1 MVVRAEHDRAVLA
14 GLLSRDPVLHAYQ
27 LGDLDDF
34 FWPYTSWFRRGD
46 SVVLLYHG
54 AVPPTLLAFARP
66 AQVGAVAALLGEV
79 APVLPARLSAH
90 LSPGLESALGGTFRV
105 TAAGPHRKMALTDRA
120 RLAAV
125 TPAGEVLGRADLP
138 RLHELYAAAYPGNW
152 FDPRMVD
159 TGRYVGVR
167 DGELLV
173 AVAGVHVVSAAH
185 RVAAVG
191 NVTTRPGWR
200 GRGLAGAVVAR
211 LCGLL
216 AAEVDHVTLNVAADN
231 PVAVRLYERLGFTRV
246 ADYGEFTLVARNGS
260 RMAGSAA
267 AGGVEAAGADLA

>member
-34 FWPYTSWFRRGD
+34 FWPYTSWFRRGE

-79 APVLPARLSAH
+79 APVLPARLYAH
-90 LSPGLESALGGTFRV
+90 LSPGLESVLGGAFRV
-105 TAAGPHRKMALTDRA
+105 TAAGPHLKMALTDRG

-159 TGRYVGVR
+159 TGRYVGIR
-167 DGELLV
+167 DGGLLV

-216 AAEVDHVTLNVAADN
+216 AAEVDHVTLNVAAGN

-246 ADYGEFTLVARNGS
+246 ADYGEFTLVARNES

>member
-1 MVVRAEHDRAVLA
+1 MSVRAEHDRAVLA

-34 FWPYTSWFRRGD
+34 FWPYTSWYRRGD

-54 AVPPTLLAFARP
+54 ATPPTLLAFAGP
-66 AQVGAVAALLGEV
+66 AEVGAMAALLGEL
-79 APVLPARLSAH
+79 APVLPARLQAH
-90 LSPGLESALGGTFRV
+90 LSPGLESALDVAFRV
-105 TAAGPHRKMALTDRA
+105 TATGPHLKMALTDRT

-125 TPAGEVLGRADLP
+125 APAGEVLGRADLP

-167 DGELLV
+167 EGDRLV
-173 AVAGVHVVSAAH
+173 AVAGVHVVSPAH

-200 GRGLAGAVVAR
+200 GRGLGAAVMAR

-216 AAEVDHVTLNVAADN
+216 ATEVDHVTLNVAATN
-231 PVAVRLYERLGFTRV
+231 SAAVRLYERLGFSRV
-246 ADYGEFTLVARNGS
+246 ADYGEFTLVTR
-260 RMAGSAA
+260 AG
-267 AGGVEAAGADLA
+267 